1 MTSPS
6 APSHASARR
15 ALVSGLAVTQMV
27 GWGSTL
33 YSFAVF
39 VDPLEAALGASRAQT
54 SLAFSL
60 MLLVQGLVAFAVGRL
75 IDAGRERVV
84 MSGGSLLMGLGL
96 IAQGLAPSLGWFYAA
111 WALIGLGMSAALYGP
126 AFAVVTRRFPADF
139 RRAIITV
146 SFLGGLSITVFVPL
160 SAWLIEHWGW
170 RAASCTLGAL
180 HLALCLPLHAW
191 LLRAAPP
198 APAAVPVS
206 APPAPSAS
214 SVPRAAHQHGASLS
228 SHLRGPVFWRL
239 GLAAV
244 LVGAVTS
251 AVPPHLV
258 SLMRESGLSND
269 WAIAVPASI
278 GVLQVLGRLLLYA
291 GERWV
296 NVHTINLL
304 APLLIALSV
313 LALLLGRGHVPAALL
328 FALFYGVGNGTLTI
342 VMGTVM
348 AQYVSA
354 AHVGA
359 LNGVL
364 GLPQALVCS
373 AAPLVVGLLWMPT
386 RGYTLGLLLL
396 LTLALLGVAMLRS
409 AQRRALNVQ
418 P

>member
-1 MTSPS
+1 MKLQS
-6 APSHASARR
+6 AASSGG
-15 ALVSGLAVTQMV
+15 ALVMGLALTQMV

-39 VDPLEAALGASRAQT
+39 VDPVEASLGASRAQT

-60 MLLVQGLVAFAVGRL
+60 MLLVQGLAAFAVGRL

-84 MSGGSLLMGLGL
+84 MSSGSLLMGLGL
-96 IAQGLAPSLGWFYAA
+96 IGQGLAASLGWFYAA
-111 WALIGLGMSAALYGP
+111 WALTGLGMAGGLYGP
-126 AFAVVTRRFPADF
+126 AFAVVTRRFPAHF

-146 SFLGGLSITVFVPL
+146 SFLGGLSITVFIPL
-160 SAWLIEHWGW
+160 SACLIEHWDW
-170 RAASCTLGAL
+170 RAASCILGAL

-191 LLRAAPP
+191 LLRAAPVT
-198 APAAVPVS
+198 VPVS
-206 APPAPSAS
+206 APPAP
-214 SVPRAAHQHGASLS
+214 RAAHPHGTSLS
-228 SHLRGPVFWRL
+228 FHLRGPVFWRL

-244 LVGAVTS
+244 LMGAVTS

-258 SLMRESGLSND
+258 SLMRESGLAND

-278 GVLQVLGRLLLYA
+278 GVLQVLGRLVLYV
-291 GERWV
+291 GERRL

-328 FALFYGVGNGTLTI
+328 FALLYGVGNGTLTI

-364 GLPQALVCS
+364 GLPQALVCA
-373 AAPLVVGLLWMPT
+373 AAPLAVGLLWLPA

-396 LTLALLGVAMLRS
+396 LTLALLGVAMLHS
-409 AQRRALNVQ
+409 AQRRVLSVKTSSLPQ
-418 P
+418 

>member
-1 MTSPS
+1 M
-6 APSHASARR
+6 
-15 ALVSGLAVTQMV
+15 GLALTQMV

-39 VDPLEAALGASRAQT
+39 VDPVEASLGASRPQT

-60 MLLVQGLVAFAVGRL
+60 MLLVQGLAAFIVGRL
-75 IDAGRERVV
+75 VDVGRERAV
-84 MSGGSLLMGLGL
+84 MTSGSLLMGLGL
-96 IAQGLAPSLGWFYAA
+96 IVQGLAASLNWFYAA
-111 WALIGLGMSAALYGP
+111 WVLTGLGMASALYGP
-126 AFAVVTRRFPADF
+126 AFAVVTRRFPTNF

-146 SFLGGLSITVFVPL
+146 SFLGGLSISVFIPL

-170 RAASCTLGAL
+170 RTASCILGAL

-191 LLRAAPP
+191 LLRAAPS
-198 APAAVPVS
+198 ASAA
-206 APPAPSAS
+206 ASAS
-214 SVPRAAHQHGASLS
+214 STPKAAHSHGMTLS
-228 SHLRGPVFWRL
+228 FHLRGPVFWRL

-258 SLMRESGLSND
+258 SLMRESGLAND

-278 GVLQVLGRLLLYA
+278 GVLQVLGRLVLYV
-291 GERWV
+291 GERRF

-328 FALFYGVGNGTLTI
+328 FALLYGVGNGTLTI

-373 AAPLVVGLLWMPT
+373 AAPLVVGLLWLPA

-396 LTLALLGVAMLRS
+396 LTLALLGVAMLYS
-409 AQRRALNVQ
+409 AQRRALSVKT
-418 P
+418 